1 MRDLTPVFEPRSIA
15 IIGANSNPQSITN
28 LSFTQQLLSFG
39 YPGRLYPVN
48 PRAEDV
54 LGLKA
59 YASIGNVPEPV
70 DYVICAV
77 PAAAAPGIMREC
89 VAAKAKAVAF
99 FTAGFSEAGRDG
111 AALEAE
117 VVRIARE
124 GGVLVVGPN
133 CLGVHCPRA
142 GMALDGSVPR
152 KSGHVGFVSQSGGV
166 CTEMVQALAERDL
179 YVSKLISLGN
189 ATDLNES
196 DYLEYLGADGDTRII
211 GAYIEGIREPGRF
224 LRVAREVS
232 RRKPLL
238 VIKGGRT
245 PSGAG
250 AVRLH
255 TGSLAGSFEIW
266 HTLCRQ
272 AGILQV
278 NGLREMTD
286 AIMAFSY
293 LKPPKGRRVGIVGV
307 GGGFGVLATDDCVR
321 AGLAVPELSEDAKAE
336 LRKHTP
342 EAGTGLR
349 NPVDTTALNFMD
361 TRVLSA
367 TVRAVLGCDR
377 IDLLFVSFPALFGVR
392 MGPDSLLEGFRTVAR
407 VSRDTGKPAVI
418 ILSTSNCAEVEI
430 KAWELQKRCR
440 EQGAPV
446 YLTFE
451 QAARAVDHV
460 ISYHERQRGAAS
472 RGLKR
477 R

>member
-39 YPGRLYPVN
+39 YPGRIYPVN
-48 PRAEDV
+48 PRAEEV

-59 YASIGNVPEPV
+59 YASIGDIPEPV

-77 PAAAAPGIMREC
+77 PSPAAPQIMREC
-89 VAAKAKAVAF
+89 VAARARVVSL
-99 FTAGFSEAGRDG
+99 FTAGFSEVGEGG

-117 VVRIARE
+117 LVRIARE
-124 GGVLVVGPN
+124 GGVLLVGPN
-133 CLGVHCPRA
+133 CLGVHCPKA
-142 GMALDGSVPR
+142 GMALDGSIPR
-152 KSGHVGFVSQSGGV
+152 NCGHIGFVSQSGGV

-189 ATDLNES
+189 AADLNES
-196 DYLEYLGADGDTRII
+196 DYLEYLGADDDTRII
-211 GAYIEGIREPGRF
+211 GAYVEGIREPGRF
-224 LRVAREVS
+224 LKTAREVS
-232 RRKPLL
+232 RKKPLL
-238 VIKGGRT
+238 VLKGGRT

-255 TGSLAGSFEIW
+255 TGSLAGSVEIW
-266 HTLCRQ
+266 DTLCRQ

-278 NGLREMTD
+278 HGLREMTD
-286 AIMAFSY
+286 AMQAFTY

-321 AGLAVPELSEDAKAE
+321 AGLVVPELSEGARAE
-336 LRKHTP
+336 LRKYNP

-349 NPVDTTALNFMD
+349 NPVDTPATNLMD
-361 TRVLSA
+361 PRILSA
-367 TVRAVLGCDR
+367 TVRAVGACPG
-377 IDLLFVSFPALFGVR
+377 IDLVFVSFPTLFGVR
-392 MGPDSLLEGFRTVAR
+392 MAPESLTEGFRMVAEA
-407 VSRDTGKPAVI
+407 SREMDKPAVI
-418 ILSTSNCAEVEI
+418 ILSTSNCAEAETR
-430 KAWELQKRCR
+430 AWELQKRCL

-451 QAARAVDHV
+451 QAARAVNHV
-460 ISYHERQRGAAS
+460 ISYHERQRGFPV
-472 RGLKR
+472 LY
-477 R
+477 